1 MATEITIKQIQDLL
15 LDGMT
20 YQKIAD
26 KFGVTKNTVIGR
38 MSRFRRASGSDFAKS
53 KKTKNI
59 KHQVEHPKNIIGG
72 IDILELK
79 NDSCRFMIGEHRYC
93 GQGIARKAYCL
104 EHANRCYEGK
114 RK

>member
-15 LDGMT
+15 LNGMS

-26 KFGVTKNTVIGR
+26 KYGVTKNTVIGR
-38 MSRFRRASGSDFAKS
+38 MARFKRANGSDFAKS
-53 KKTKNI
+53 KKHKTI
-59 KHQVEHPKNIIGG
+59 KHQVEHPANPIGG
-72 IDILELK
+72 ISILELK
-79 NDSCRFMIGEHRYC
+79 NDSCRFMIGEHLYC
-93 GQGIARKAYCL
+93 GQSIARKAYCL